1 MRTYLSMTVDEIPS
15 NFIITIPEI
24 GIVKVCEK
32 RVQEFTATLFVAPII
47 ELFIII
53 FTGLPVSPILV

>member
-1 MRTYLSMTVDEIPS
+1 MTVDEIPS

-53 FTGLPVSPILV
+53 FTGLPVLPILV